1 MKRKRVGAGLR
12 GSSDPFLTARELLKL
27 PGDGSAGSG
36 ETGAEAP
43 SAVTS
48 SVGTRANAAATAA
61 VVSLSSPLKA
71 GRAASRKQQKLA
83 EAAKSS
89 RDISQYFAKKDKTE
103 KSREEAEPQK
113 APDATSPSDV
123 ALDENE
129 EAVEDAETSRV
140 VDGIQEG
147 SKREVIVLRDE
158 EGDEGDAHETET
170 SSRLREAAPEED
182 IPAAAE

>member
-48 SVGTRANAAATAA
+48 SVGTRANAAAA
-61 VVSLSSPLKA
+61 VSLSSPPKA